1 MVSMTIP
8 LEESF
13 VDKLE
18 RFSWV
23 NWSELAREELIKQEE
38 KTTLFEQL
46 EEFSKDSELTDKDAL
61 RLGRKVNDVL
71 AKRYG
76 LLKKSKGAK

>member
-13 VDKLE
+13 SNELE
-18 RFSWV
+18 KFSWI

-38 KTTLFEQL
+38 RIKLFEKL
-46 EEFSKDSELTDKDAL
+46 EELTKNSTLTDDDIIELSKKARKGRFKELKRAL
-61 RLGRKVNDVL
+61 
-71 AKRYG
+71 
-76 LLKKSKGAK
+76 